1 MPLTGII
8 VIAAIVLAFAYR
20 VYGRIVAR
28 KLDISD
34 SNPTPAH
41 TQRDNVDYMPGKM
54 PVVLGHHFAS
64 IAGAGP
70 IVGPIIAVAFGW
82 IPALIWIL
90 VGGIFFGAVH
100 DITSM
105 MASIRHKGKS
115 IGEVIER
122 YIGISGK
129 NLFMTFAFATL
140 ILIIAVFIDIV
151 AKTFVNVPS
160 AASASL
166 MFMALA
172 LVFGWFMTKTNIP
185 FWLLSVVGVLC
196 MYGLVY
202 VGTLWPVHLDY
213 FTWILILLVYC
224 FFAAIAPLW
233 VLLQPRDYL
242 NSFLLY
248 GMMLFGVIGI
258 FIANPSVE
266 MSTEVFMKVD
276 NLGYIF
282 PVLFVT
288 IACGAISGFHSLVAS
303 GTTSKQLDKETDA
316 KKVGF
321 GGMLIE
327 SLLAV
332 ISVGTV
338 IVLTREEYQVSLAAM
353 GPVTLYS
360 NGLGGFISSIGIPVE
375 LAVSFVAL
383 TVSAFAVTT
392 LDTCTRL
399 GRFVFQEYFSRG
411 ATQISEALGSN
422 RYLATAVVALL
433 SVSLLLTG
441 QFQEL
446 WPIFGSANQLLAAI
460 ALLAVTVWLYKTGK
474 NALFTL
480 IPMIFMFV
488 VTLASLVIFAWNNF
502 SNQGYVLGIV
512 ASLLCVLSVSLILLA
527 RNSLKIALA
536 PDNNDQNPN

>member
-8 VIAAIVLAFAYR
+8 VISTIILVLAYR
-20 VYGRIVAR
+20 FYGRI
-28 KLDISD
+28 ISIRLEID
-34 SNPTPAH
+34 DKNPTPAH
-41 TQRDNVDYMPGKM
+41 TKRDNVDYMPGKM

-82 IPALIWIL
+82 IPALLWIL

-105 MASIRHKGKS
+105 MASIRHQGKS

-140 ILIIAVFIDIV
+140 ILIIAVFVDIV
-151 AKTFVNVPS
+151 AKTFVSVPS

-166 MFMALA
+166 MFMVLA
-172 LVFGWFMTKTNIP
+172 LIFGWVMTKSNIP
-185 FWLLSVVGVLC
+185 FWLLSTVGVIF

-202 VGTLWPVHLDY
+202 LGTIWPLHFDY
-213 FTWILILLVYC
+213 FTWVLILLVYC
-224 FFAAIAPLW
+224 FLAAIAPVW
-233 VLLQPRDYL
+233 ILLQPRDYL

-248 GMMLFGVIGI
+248 GMMLLGIIGI
-258 FIANPSVE
+258 FVANPTVE
-266 MSTEVFMKVD
+266 MTTEVHMHVD

-303 GTTSKQLDKETDA
+303 GTTSKQLDRETDA
-316 KKVGF
+316 RRIGF

-332 ISVGTV
+332 VSVGTV
-338 IVLTREEYQVSLAAM
+338 IVLSREDYQVSLSAL

-360 NGLGGFISSIGIPVE
+360 NGLGSFISSIGIPIS
-375 LAVSFVAL
+375 LAISFVAL

-399 GRFVFQEYFSRG
+399 GRFVFQEYFEKEIKADMSVLTNKYVATLITVG
-411 ATQISEALGSN
+411 AGGLLG
-422 RYLATAVVALL
+422 VAGWQR
-433 SVSLLLTG
+433 V
-441 QFQEL
+441 
-446 WPIFGSANQLLAAI
+446 WPVFGSANQLLAAI
-460 ALLAVTVWLYKTGK
+460 ALMSAAVWLKHQGK
-474 NALFTL
+474 NIKMFT
-480 IPMIFMFV
+480 IPMIFMFT
-488 VTLASLVIFAWNNF
+488 VTMLALIILVRNNLMAATPNYPLVIIGSALL
-502 SNQGYVLGIV
+502 VLAV
-512 ASLLCVLSVSLILLA
+512 ILAKQAFKELTA
-527 RNSLKIALA
+527 KTTDKIA
-536 PDNNDQNPN
+536 